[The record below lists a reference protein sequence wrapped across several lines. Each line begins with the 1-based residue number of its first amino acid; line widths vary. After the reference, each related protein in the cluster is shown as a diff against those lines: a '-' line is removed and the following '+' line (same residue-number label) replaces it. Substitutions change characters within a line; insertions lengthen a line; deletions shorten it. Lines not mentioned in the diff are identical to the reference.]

1 MKRPTLEEFK
11 KKALADKETQKAY
24 EALKHHDEEETFSID
39 EVFADLFA
47 ETSKPAVSLR
57 GFRGRDEITQ
67 VELAEKLGISLSAV
81 VEMESAKRPI
91 SKAMAMKLGT
101 LFDTSYRAF
110 L

>member
-1 MKRPTLEEFK
+1 MGSR
-11 KKALADKETQKAY
+11 
-24 EALKHHDEEETFSID
+24 ETFSID

-47 ETSKPAVSLR
+47 ETSKPATILR

-67 VELAEKLGISLSAV
+67 VELAEKLGISQSV
-81 VEMESAKRPI
+81 VAELESAKRPI

-101 LFDTSYRAF
+101 FFDTSYKAF